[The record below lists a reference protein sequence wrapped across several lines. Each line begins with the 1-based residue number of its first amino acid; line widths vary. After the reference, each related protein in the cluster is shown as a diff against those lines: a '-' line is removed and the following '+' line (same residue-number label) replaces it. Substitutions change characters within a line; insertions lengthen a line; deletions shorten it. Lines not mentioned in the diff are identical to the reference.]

1 MRRTA
6 VVLATA
12 GAALALGA
20 GSASAA
26 THVWAENQ
34 PAGILAHGTYTVSK
48 TGVTVTVA
56 LMKTKKKNNNF
67 AVFLHTQC
75 GAIKCDPWG
84 IVSVKDLNKP
94 LDTTFTSKATKSLK
108 IQTCWAAAVTPPIK
122 YGTCS
127 PIRTIALK
135 P

>member
-6 VVLATA
+6 VVFATA

-26 THVWAENQ
+26 THVWSENK
-34 PAGILAHGTYTVSK
+34 PAGVWAHGTYTVSK
-48 TGVTVTVA
+48 TGVTVTLA
-56 LMKTKKKNNNF
+56 LTKTKKNNDF

-75 GAIKCDPWG
+75 GATKCDPWG
-84 IVSVKDLNKP
+84 IVSVKDLSKP
-94 LDTTFTSKATKSLK
+94 LNTTFTSKSTKSLK
-108 IQTCWAAAVTPPIK
+108 IQTCWAATVTPPIK
-122 YGTCS
+122 YRSCS

>member
-20 GSASAA
+20 GSASSAA
-26 THVWAENQ
+26 THVWAENK
-34 PAGILAHGTYTVSK
+34 PAGVFAHGTYTVAK
-48 TGVTVTVA
+48 TGVTVT
-56 LMKTKKKNNNF
+56 LTLTKTKKKNDF

-75 GAIKCDPWG
+75 GPIKCDPWG
-84 IVSVKDLNKP
+84 IVSVKDLHKP
-94 LDTTFTSKATKSLK
+94 LNTTFTSKATKSMK

>member
-1 MRRTA
+1 MTPIP
-6 VVLATA
+6 LADLTLS
-12 GAALALGA
+12 LA
-20 GSASAA
+20 
-26 THVWAENQ
+26 
-34 PAGILAHGTYTVSK
+34 
-48 TGVTVTVA
+48 
-56 LMKTKKKNNNF
+56 KTKKNNAF

-75 GAIKCDPWG
+75 GATKCDPWG

-108 IQTCWAAAVTPPIK
+108 IRTCWAAAVTPPIK